1 MFSVSCTL
9 DHQAKDDPIVFFG
22 QPGAAHM
29 HDFFGSKGVDA
40 LSTVDQLRPAGTTC
54 EHTGD
59 TAAYWAPSLVAPD
72 GTFVQPTNMLAYYQS
87 GPGHAV
93 RAFPQG
99 LKMIADLGGHPGT
112 GFGCSESGPFSPTP
126 IVCPDST
133 LKMHVHF
140 PYCWDGV
147 NLDSADHRSHMSF
160 VCDAAH
166 PIELVHLHIH
176 IQYNVVG
183 GVTYHLAPNAD
194 GSIPAVHADF
204 FNGWDQVTLEAI
216 VRDCINA
223 GVDCKEMTG

>member
-40 LSTVDQLRPAGTTC
+40 FTTVDALPSAGTTC
-54 EHTGD
+54 GNSRD

-72 GTFVQPTNMLAYYQS
+72 GTIVQPTNMLAYYQA
-87 GPGHAV
+87 GHAV

-99 LKMIADLGGHPGT
+99 LKMIADLGGDPGT
-112 GFGCSESGPFSPTP
+112 GFSCDRSGPFLPTP
-126 IVCPDST
+126 IACPVGE

-140 PYCWDGV
+140 PRWWDGV
-147 NLDSADHRSHMSF
+147 HLDSPDHRSHMSYHE
-160 VCDAAH
+160 DAAH
-166 PIELVHLHIH
+166 PIELVGLSIH
-176 IQYNVVG
+176 IQYKIVG
-183 GVTYHLAPNAD
+183 GTLYHLAPNSD
-194 GSIPAVHADF
+194 GSIPPVHSDF
-204 FNGWDQVTLEAI
+204 MNGWDQATLEGI

-223 GVDCKEMTG
+223 GVDCKMMPG